1 MAPSTEKYSFAADV
15 SLSSER
21 NCSVMYNL
29 YLEDSL
35 MQTAKRAALNE
46 LLWWCVSTVYT
57 EVSEELVSMFH
68 VAWRRQDAD
77 KAILTRFSTGKM

>member
-1 MAPSTEKYSFAADV
+1 MAPSTEKYIFAADV

-46 LLWWCVSTVYT
+46 LL
-57 EVSEELVSMFH
+57 
-68 VAWRRQDAD
+68 
-77 KAILTRFSTGKM
+77 

>member
-1 MAPSTEKYSFAADV
+1 MAPSTEKYSFADV

-21 NCSVMYNL
+21 NCSVMYRL

-35 MQTAKRAALNE
+35 MQTANRDE

-68 VAWRRQDAD
+68 VAWRQQDAN